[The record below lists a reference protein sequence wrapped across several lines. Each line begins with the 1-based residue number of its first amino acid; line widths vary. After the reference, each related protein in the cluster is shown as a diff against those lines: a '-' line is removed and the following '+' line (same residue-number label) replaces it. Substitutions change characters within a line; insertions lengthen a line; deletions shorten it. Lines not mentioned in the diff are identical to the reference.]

1 MATVCSPY
9 RSKDEETMSI
19 GVARAINLC
28 ASIIRGKR
36 TEAGEAKCKNREHS
50 ENQNRKLVMN
60 EVEICWEFERRKR
73 YGGWIRASCAIAG
86 VL

>member
-1 MATVCSPY
+1 
-9 RSKDEETMSI
+9 MSI
-19 GVARAINLC
+19 GVARATNLC

-73 YGGWIRASCAIAG
+73 YGRWIRAIAS